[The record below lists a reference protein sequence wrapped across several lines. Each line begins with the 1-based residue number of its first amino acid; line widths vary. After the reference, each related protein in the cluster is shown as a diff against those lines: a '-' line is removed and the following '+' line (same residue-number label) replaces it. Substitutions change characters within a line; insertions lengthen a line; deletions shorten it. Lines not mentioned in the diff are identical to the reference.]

1 MDWVRIKINSSC
13 KKILQGT
20 VQTSLE
26 GISRRSSCGAGKEM
40 FKNKVCCTY
49 RVVVLLTKPIAFLP
63 FPLQCVAVAF
73 VVAKTDVVGDNKR
86 QLNEGNEA
94 LHRKGYH

>member
-1 MDWVRIKINSSC
+1 MDCARIKINRSC

-20 VQTSLE
+20 VQTSFE

-40 FKNKVCCTY
+40 FKKSVLHMQSSCFADQTY
-49 RVVVLLTKPIAFLP
+49 CFFDVP
-63 FPLQCVAVAF
+63 VAVA
-73 VVAKTDVVGDNKR
+73 VVVVKADVVGDNQG

-94 LHRKGYH
+94 LRRKGYH